1 MPDERLNP
9 GARLGKYKV
18 LAHIATGGMGTVYKA
33 SDEQLGR
40 IVALKVLD
48 TSLAGKPNT
57 LERFRREARH
67 AAKLFHKNIVTLY
80 EYGQTNG
87 RHYLALEYVDGIDL
101 YDYIVRRGRLSPEES
116 RRILVQAVQA
126 LDHAYKQGITHR
138 DIKPSNFLLTRD
150 RDRMRVKLTDMGLAR
165 KADEEDF
172 RVTRAGSTVG
182 TVDYLAPEQARDS
195 AAADIRSD
203 IYSLGCTLYHMLTG
217 NPPFSEG
224 GLGERILKHLQEE
237 PPDVRQFNPSVSEEM
252 WALMRRMLA
261 KRPEDRFQTP
271 AELLKALKALP
282 PQASDGAP
290 LRLPKASGGHKSPS
304 SSGDP
309 VSGMPTVVVSEL
321 PAEKANLATPPPL
334 LIEDDPYLLGLS
346 EEHLQGAARQYERA
360 QEARRKGSSNL
371 DYAIEL
377 LLGCIKF
384 NPVSI
389 VYRQALREVSRDTA
403 RLRRLGS
410 WFASFTTMTNR
421 RRVNA
426 AKKAGLLRKVLED
439 GEELLV
445 RYPGDVKIQMTLAQA
460 AEELELIRLATWM
473 LEDLRRHHAHHLPA
487 YRALATIYEKQRQY
501 SDAIAVWEEL
511 RKLTPEDREA
521 ARKINDL
528 AAADTIIRGN
538 YYQR

>member
-1 MPDERLNP
+1 MSSDRLNP
-9 GARLGKYKV
+9 GTRLGKYKV
-18 LAHIATGGMGTVYKA
+18 LAHIASGGMGTVYKA
-33 SDEQLGR
+33 LDEQLGR
-40 IVALKVLD
+40 VVALKVLD
-48 TSLAGKPNT
+48 ISLAEKPTT

-80 EYGQTNG
+80 DYGEING
-87 RHYLALEYVDGIDL
+87 RHFIALEYVDGIDL
-101 YDYIVRRGRLSPEES
+101 YDYIVRKGRLSPEES
-116 RRILVQAVQA
+116 RRILIQAVQA

-195 AAADIRSD
+195 SSADIRSD

-217 NPPFSEG
+217 NPPFFEG

-237 PPDVRQFNPSVSEEM
+237 PPDVRQFNPLVSQEM
-252 WALMRRMLA
+252 WELLRRMLA

-282 PQASDGAP
+282 PQVSESGP
-290 LRLPKASGGHKSPS
+290 LRLPKASVDHKPPLSPS
-304 SSGDP
+304 DKPDSDQA
-309 VSGMPTVVVSEL
+309 TVVVSEL
-321 PAEKANLATPPPL
+321 PTEKAKMATPPPM
-334 LIEDDPYLLGLS
+334 LIEDDPSLLDLS
-346 EEHLQGAARQYERA
+346 EEHVQGAARQFQRA
-360 QEARRKGSSNL
+360 QEARHNGNL

-384 NPVSI
+384 NPVCI
-389 VYRQALREVSRDTA
+389 TYRQALREVSRDAA

-410 WFASFTTMTNR
+410 WFASLTTLTNR
-421 RRVNA
+421 ARVNA
-426 AKKAGLLRKVLED
+426 AKRAGQFRKVLEE
-439 GEELLV
+439 GEEVLV
-445 RYPGDVKIQMTLAQA
+445 RYPGDVKIQMTLAEA
-460 AEELELIRLATWM
+460 AEGLDLIHLATWM
-473 LEDLRRHHAHHLPA
+473 LEEIRRHHPHHLPA
-487 YRALATIYEKQRQY
+487 YRALASIYERQRQF
-501 SDAIAVWEEL
+501 SAAITIWEEL
-511 RKLTPEDREA
+511 RKLTPDDHEA

-528 AAADTIIRGN
+528 AAADTIVRGN